1 MTSYREFSVFDL
13 LKFANVNF
21 DPFTET
27 YSSSYYMQY
36 MTTWPEYMKIA
47 ESPVLT
53 VFDSKEGSVLGG
65 RIMGY
70 MIAKSEGVGKA
81 WHGHVTALSVAP
93 EYRRMGLASRLMLDF
108 EDTSERK
115 KCVFADLFVR
125 ASNKLGNSLY
135 TKLGY
140 VIYRRVLSYY
150 SGGEDG
156 EDAFDMRKALTADK
170 KRESVIPLTKPI
182 TVDELEFT

>member
-1 MTSYREFSVFDL
+1 MTSYREFIIGFVSCY
-13 LKFANVNF
+13 
-21 DPFTET
+21 
-27 YSSSYYMQY
+27 YSASYYMQY
-36 MTTWPEYMKIA
+36 MITWPEYMKIA
-47 ESPVLT
+47 ESP
-53 VFDSKEGSVLGG
+53 GSVFGG

-70 MIAKSEGVGKA
+70 MIAKSEGVGKT

-108 EDTSERK
+108 EDTSERR
-115 KCVFADLFVR
+115 CVFADLFVR

-170 KRESVIPLTKPI
+170 KRESVVPLTKPI